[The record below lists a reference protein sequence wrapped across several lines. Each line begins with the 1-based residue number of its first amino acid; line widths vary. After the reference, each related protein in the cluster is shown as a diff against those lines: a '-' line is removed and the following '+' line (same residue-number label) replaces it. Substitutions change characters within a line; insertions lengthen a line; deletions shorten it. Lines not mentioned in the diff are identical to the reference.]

1 MAGYELYDIRDER
14 FGALIAGS
22 AVLEE
27 LYTGC
32 RWAEGPV
39 WFSDLNCL
47 IWSDIPNE
55 RMMRWVP
62 DGTVSVF
69 RSPSNY
75 VNGNTRD
82 RQGRL
87 VSCEHGGR
95 RVTRTEKDGSITVL
109 ADRRTIMAGGSDAA
123 WQLEEV
129 VAAAGARLVLAD
141 VASADGSPRHDPRL
155 LADAYEQVMGEA

>member
-1 MAGYELYDIRDER
+1 MAGSEVYDVRDER

-27 LYTGC
+27 LYRGC

-47 IWSDIPNE
+47 LWSDIPNE

-95 RVTRTEKDGSITVL
+95 R
-109 ADRRTIMAGGSDAA
+109 
-123 WQLEEV
+123 
-129 VAAAGARLVLAD
+129 
-141 VASADGSPRHDPRL
+141 
-155 LADAYEQVMGEA
+155 